1 MTKYYSEIISNSART
16 LYLQFFLCPEFC
28 TSQFSGQEFKKGVNV
43 VCRFVGHC
51 RNHLR
56 TIHVA
61 FLIAQSLKH
70 SNTIKLRGLELR
82 LSASSYRLIRSILI
96 SDQIYP
102 PL

>member
-1 MTKYYSEIISNSART
+1 MKLSLIPHVLYIYNFFFVLNSVLHSFRDRN
-16 LYLQFFLCPEFC
+16 L
-28 TSQFSGQEFKKGVNV
+28 KKGVNV

-82 LSASSYRLIRSILI
+82 LSASSYRLICSILI